1 MATPQSYILG
11 HNDRERRRLAIQAS
25 VLRPITE
32 RFFEDAGISA
42 GMKVLD
48 LGCGVGDVSMI
59 LSRMVGAEGKV
70 TGLDFDPAAVA
81 AARQRTAE
89 AGVTNT
95 VFVESNVADWQAD
108 VQMDAVAG
116 RHILIHTPDPVA
128 ILRRAADFMRP
139 GGILAFQEYDFSLWV
154 PSWPESALNSR
165 IMRVFVELFPK
176 LTHANAGS
184 RLHHWYRQA
193 GFPAPR
199 VSGNVLTDGAPGSPY
214 YEWMVES
221 LRAILPRAE
230 QMGLVQPGEF
240 DLDLIA
246 DQLRAELLAAESTVA
261 GIIMMGAYSNKPASI
276 PLNKPGA

>member
-154 PSWPESALNSR
+154 PSWPESAPQQPNHA
-165 IMRVFVELFPK
+165 RVC
-176 LTHANAGS
+176 
-184 RLHHWYRQA
+184 
-193 GFPAPR
+193 
-199 VSGNVLTDGAPGSPY
+199 
-214 YEWMVES
+214 
-221 LRAILPRAE
+221 
-230 QMGLVQPGEF
+230 
-240 DLDLIA
+240 
-246 DQLRAELLAAESTVA
+246 
-261 GIIMMGAYSNKPASI
+261 
-276 PLNKPGA
+276 